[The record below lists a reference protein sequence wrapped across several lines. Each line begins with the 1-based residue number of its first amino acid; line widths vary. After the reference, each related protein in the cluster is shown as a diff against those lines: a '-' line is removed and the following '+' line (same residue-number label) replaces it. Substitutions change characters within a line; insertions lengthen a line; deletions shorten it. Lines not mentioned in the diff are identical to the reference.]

1 VWRWW
6 DYRRLPVRPPNTP
19 PIRATS
25 NCASGHRIA
34 RPLRPP
40 KRHNRRQKRR
50 RNGGRPPEGNR
61 RNPRSASRESDV
73 PGDCARTL
81 TDRAPR
87 IPPFDLAVSSS
98 GAHEARFRGHPAK
111 REMGYVR
118 GPPIQR
124 PYRKPS
130 DLDASPFDG
139 TLVPSPS
146 RVPWASG

>member
-1 VWRWW
+1 MEDRRIESAETAMLRLVGGPGCGAGG

-98 GAHEARFRGHPAK
+98 GAHEA
-111 REMGYVR
+111 
-118 GPPIQR
+118 
-124 PYRKPS
+124 
-130 DLDASPFDG
+130 
-139 TLVPSPS
+139 
-146 RVPWASG
+146 